1 MGKKEINLKLE
12 RGRFYG
18 STLRERKMAGFG
30 LTETIYPRHFK
41 IPQHSHERPYF
52 GLVLRGTYTEKYGNK
67 TRICRPSMVV
77 YHPPDEVH
85 SQNFCQ
91 TEGRLFRIEVHPQW
105 LEDINKRVLFHNKSA
120 DFHDDIVCRLAMR
133 LYYEFCELDTASP
146 LVIEGLALE
155 IIGEVSRP
163 STIASESLP
172 PRWLQQA
179 KEMIRAR
186 SVECLTLS
194 QIALVVSVHP
204 VYLAREFR
212 RHYRCTV
219 GEYIRRLRI
228 EAACREMIQPEAS
241 LAEIAVG
248 CGFHDQ
254 SHFSRT
260 FKRIMNTTPAAYRAR
275 LLSH

>member
-1 MGKKEINLKLE
+1 MGTEETDLKLE

-18 STLRERKMAGFG
+18 STLREREMVGFG
-30 LTETIYPRHFK
+30 LTETIYSRHCRIPR
-41 IPQHSHERPYF
+41 HSHERPYF
-52 GLVLRGTYTEKYGNK
+52 GLILRGTYSEEYDSK
-67 TRICRPSMVV
+67 TRICKPSMVV

-91 TEGRLFRIEVHPQW
+91 TDGRLFRIEVCPQW
-105 LEDINKRVLFHNKSA
+105 LEDLNKKVLFQNKSA
-120 DFHDDIVCRLAMR
+120 DFYDNIVCRLAMR
-133 LYYEFCELDTASP
+133 LYYEFCELDAASP

-155 IIGEVSRP
+155 IMGEVSRS
-163 STIASESLP
+163 STIASERTP

-179 KEMIRAR
+179 KEMIRSHR
-186 SVECLTLS
+186 FECLTLS
-194 QIALVVSVHP
+194 QIALVVGVHP

-228 EAACREMIQPEAS
+228 EAACREMIESEAP
-241 LAEIAVG
+241 LAAIAVG

-260 FKRIMNTTPAAYRAR
+260 FKRIMGTTPAAYRAR
-275 LLSH
+275 LFSH